1 MDITES
7 GLISQEQKA
16 KGQKSS
22 IFRLDGYFRLR
33 FFPNIVAGL
42 TARDDPRDWTF
53 WLSYIESRQACRKR
67 RTKKFFTDYINSH
80 EYQEVYRLSIV

>member
-7 GLISQEQKA
+7 GLISQEQKGKVKRA
-16 KGQKSS
+16 Q
-22 IFRLDGYFRLR
+22 FFWLEGYFRLR

-80 EYQEVYRLSIV
+80 KYQEVYRLSIV